1 MSDSIARDCVRTG
14 VRAGTWQDAIRLAAA
29 PLVERGSIEG
39 SYVDRMISAV
49 EDYGP
54 YMVLTPRT
62 AYVHAGMADGAR
74 ENCAS
79 VLVLDHDIPFGP
91 SGEKRVRC
99 VIVLGIHDTEK
110 SLLLGL
116 APIFEREQTIKT
128 MGRPGLTAS
137 EVLEQHD

>member
-1 MSDSIARDCVRTG
+1 MGVDCDDWRE
-14 VRAGTWQDAIRLAAA
+14 AIRLAAC
-29 PLVERGSIEG
+29 PLLARGLVG
-39 SYVDRMISAV
+39 QRYVDRMISAV

-79 VLVLDHDIPFGP
+79 VLVLSHDIPFGP
-91 SGEKRVRC
+91 HGEKRVRC
-99 VIVLGIHDTEK
+99 IVVLGIHDAER

-116 APIFEREQTIKT
+116 APIFERDQTIRALE
-128 MGRPGLTAS
+128 RPGLTVS
-137 EVLEQHD
+137 ELLDQHD